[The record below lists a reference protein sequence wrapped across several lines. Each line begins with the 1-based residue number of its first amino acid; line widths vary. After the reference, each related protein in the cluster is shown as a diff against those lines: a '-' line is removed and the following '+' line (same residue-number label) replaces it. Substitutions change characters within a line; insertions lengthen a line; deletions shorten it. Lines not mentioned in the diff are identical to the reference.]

1 MPSGPRRPLNGQV
14 VRRAEPE
21 MRFVTATALV
31 VVAAAVAASVQGET
45 RRPRCAIEG
54 EPCSLYDASIVE
66 LIATPEMFDGK
77 RVRTVGF
84 VHLEFEGNGL
94 YLHKEDWTHS
104 LYRNGLWSTSRRE
117 FHAPIAKITMLSWR
131 APSARA
137 IVVTWARGPV
147 LSRRSPDA
155 CRCAEPS
162 NKPLSG
168 PVVGRQESARAG
180 SQ

>member
-1 MPSGPRRPLNGQV
+1 
-14 VRRAEPE
+14 

-84 VHLEFEGNGL
+84 VHFEFEGNGL

-104 LYRNGLWSTSRRE
+104 LYRNGLWVDLAKGVSRTDCQDHYVLVEGTFRSGNRGHMGLWSGAVE
-117 FHAPIAKITMLSWR
+117 EIT
-131 APSARA
+131 
-137 IVVTWARGPV
+137 
-147 LSRRSPDA
+147 
-155 CRCAEPS
+155 RCM
-162 NKPLSG
+162 PL
-168 PVVGRQESARAG
+168 R
-180 SQ
+180 